1 MRAGPWYTGPWYNGS
16 HSREACASATA
27 EAVGTRQ
34 GAGWGLPVF
43 AVIIGSFMSILDSTI
58 VNVAIP
64 TLQSTFGA
72 STDQVQWVVTIFLLA
87 LGIVVPVSGWLADR
101 YGMTRVYIASL
112 IIFTAGSALCGLSTS
127 LTELIF
133 FRLLQG
139 VGGGLLAPIT
149 MAMVYRL
156 VPRERIG
163 TAMGIYGLTIA
174 FGPALGPTLGG
185 YLVQYVD
192 WRLIFYINVPVGI
205 LGVVLATAVLPPFAG
220 DSRKPFDVWGFV
232 TSALGL
238 GLLLYGLTEGQT
250 WGWTSEASVLVLM
263 GAAWMLALYVA
274 IELTA
279 PHPLLDLRIF
289 RYRVFSLSSVL
300 VVVTVVALYAG
311 SFYVPLYMQEVQGY
325 GAFATGLTLMPGAL
339 VMGATMPFSGR
350 LYDAVGA
357 RVPAVIG
364 MLVVGGA
371 TLLFLSMTAYTTNTT
386 IALWMALRSLGL
398 AMAMMPVM
406 TAGLSVIP
414 TAEIGRASA
423 INNLIQ
429 RTAGSLGLAVLTS
442 VYSTDYAQQ
451 AANLANHVTL
461 TSPGLATLMQQT
473 AAVVSRAV
481 QPFVAKDSGLL
492 VIAQAIS
499 DRAFTAAMHDV
510 FGYAAISA
518 VIGAGL
524 AIFLREQRHGGGRGR
539 PGVSVE

>member
-1 MRAGPWYTGPWYNGS
+1 
-16 HSREACASATA
+16 
-27 EAVGTRQ
+27 
-34 GAGWGLPVF
+34 
-43 AVIIGSFMSILDSTI
+43 MSILDSTI

-64 TLQSTFGA
+64 TLQSNFGA

-174 FGPALGPTLGG
+174 FGPALGPSLGG

-192 WRLIFYINVPVGI
+192 WRLIFYINVPIGI
-205 LGVVLATAVLPPFAG
+205 LGVILASAVLPPFAG
-220 DSRKPFDVWGFV
+220 DSSKPFDLWGFV
-232 TSALGL
+232 TSATGL

-263 GAAWMLALYVA
+263 GAAWMLTLYIV
-274 IELTA
+274 IELTT
-279 PHPLLDLRIF
+279 PNPLLDLRIF

-325 GAFATGLTLMPGAL
+325 GAFATGLTLMPAAL
-339 VMGATMPFSGR
+339 LMGATMPFSGR

-364 MLVVGGA
+364 MVIVGAA
-371 TLLFLSMTAYTTNTT
+371 TLLFLRMTADTTSST
-386 IALWMALRSLGL
+386 ISVWMAIRSLGL

-414 TAEIGRASA
+414 TQEIGRASA
-423 INNLIQ
+423 INNIIQ

-442 VYSTDYAQQ
+442 IYSNDYAQQ
-451 AANLANHVTL
+451 TANLASHVTR
-461 TSPGLATLMQQT
+461 TSPGLTVLMQR
-473 AAVVSRAV
+473 AAATVSQVVPSFA
-481 QPFVAKDSGLL
+481 AKDSGLL
-492 VIAQAIS
+492 VIARAIS
-499 DRAFTAAMHDV
+499 NLAFTTAMHDV
-510 FGYAAISA
+510 FAYAAISA
-518 VIGAGL
+518 IVGAVL

-539 PGVSVE
+539 ASVSVE